1 MKINKWAWPVYK
13 YLVSSCY
20 SRC

>member
-1 MKINKWAWPVYK
+1 MSLARIYK

-20 SRC
+20 SRR